1 MQSSQAPASASTCP
15 VSPEARAE
23 FSKQAAAVTA
33 ANATKSSGKCPVDHG
48 GANNN
53 KKADASR
60 CPVDHAHASFSPA
73 NSELPPNQKPAPGQ
87 RHALPTDRVV
97 SSIPSAA
104 GGDPLWVYPSQ
115 QMFYNAMKR
124 KGYAPQEE
132 EMNAVVAI
140 HNAVN
145 ERTWAEVVAWE
156 ATLHPECTATLKL
169 ARFQGKPTEP
179 TPKARLNSLMGYSPP
194 FDRHDWVVTRC
205 GEEVTYLIDFY
216 HGRKTAGRPVAM
228 HIDARPA
235 GNDFAEM
242 WDRVQLPFVRF
253 WKGLRG

>member
-1 MQSSQAPASASTCP
+1 M
-15 VSPEARAE
+15 
-23 FSKQAAAVTA
+23 
-33 ANATKSSGKCPVDHG
+33 DHG

-53 KKADASR
+53 KKADASK
-60 CPVDHAHASFSPA
+60 CPVDHAPRLLLAGQLGAAAKPEAGTRPA
-73 NSELPPNQKPAPGQ
+73 AP
-87 RHALPTDRVV
+87 LPTDRVV

-104 GGDPLWVYPSQ
+104 GGDPQVYPSQ

-179 TPKARLNSLMGYSPP
+179 TPKARLDSLMGYSPP